1 MRMRITRTTLD
12 AIKDRDEF
20 RDTFADYA
28 EGVLGSVRFFPI
40 LSKPRI
46 YEAHGAWI
54 NDLKRVQD
62 REQHLIDGL
71 DHFKQCGHLAFWLR
85 RTTPVAE
92 LQDLDFGSSELP
104 LRPREKELRGI
115 LLGYH
120 NEYLAFDLGY
130 QLCKYYEVKHLDKP
144 SERARDLVLSPD
156 YYQTVCHFMKYKN
169 VSPHALHLIYKSIF
183 YYNGMDAPTLSI
195 ADLIP

>member
-1 MRMRITRTTLD
+1 MRITSMTLE

-20 RDTFADYA
+20 RETFAEY
-28 EGVLGSVRFFPI
+28 GMHVLGIARFYPN
-40 LSKPRI
+40 LSKPRL
-46 YEAHGAWI
+46 YEAHGAWM

-62 REQHLIDGL
+62 REQHLTDGL

-85 RTTPVAE
+85 RMTPVAE
-92 LQDLDFGSSELP
+92 LQDLDFGDAELP
-104 LRPREKELRGI
+104 LNARENELRGL

-120 NEYLAFDLGY
+120 NEYLAFDFGY
-130 QLCKYYEVKHLDKP
+130 QICKYYETKHLDRP
-144 SERARDLVLSPD
+144 SQRARELALSPD

-183 YYNGMDAPTLSI
+183 YFNGMDAPTLSI
-195 ADLIP
+195 NDLIP